1 MGTFGPSCMR
11 RSPIKRGTARI
22 PRRTAL
28 RRVSAKKAARDR
40 IWVTVRADI
49 LARDMGCR
57 GIGVLDVRCGG
68 VVDVHHIRRRS
79 QGGTDDLANLVS
91 LCRAHHDWTHAH
103 PERARE
109 LGLLR

>member
-1 MGTFGPSCMR
+1 MR

-28 RRVSAKKAARDR
+28 RPVSTKKAARDR
-40 IWVTVRADI
+40 IWVTVRADA

-57 GIGVLDVRCGG
+57 AGAILDVRCGG
-68 VVDVHHIRRRS
+68 PLDVHHIRRRG
-79 QGGTDDLANLVS
+79 QGGTDTLDNLITA
-91 LCRAHHDWTHAH
+91 CRSCHDWIHAH